1 MNLMQ
6 RKMLFLILLLPF
18 VALSSPKVAQAQ
30 GPLILT
36 ERQGEYKVGQ
46 YLAYLEDPSGNLTIE
61 DVTSPKYVAQFRP
74 SAEEIPNFG
83 FTKAAYWV
91 RFEVRNQASS
101 PTLWLLEQAFGNTH
115 RIDLYFPTPDQR
127 GFLVKH
133 AGNTLPFNSREFA
146 YHNPV
151 FKLPLPLNQT
161 QTIYLRA
168 KNSSATFFPLTLWA
182 LETFAQARATADL
195 GWGLFAG
202 FLLLMLIH
210 NFLLFFSLRDK
221 ACLSLTAF
229 IGSQLFLYLTT
240 YGFAAQYLWPTV
252 GGWDSFAV
260 LFAIG
265 LCLLT
270 GLKFTMDT
278 LSTQTYAPTIHKIF
292 IFLEKLTWLFIGLV
306 PFVKYED
313 LIKPISAYIVFG
325 CLFAVWTSLR
335 VALRGYRPAR
345 YFILGIFFV
354 GIYQAVI
361 NLIRFGFLPAN
372 NSLEQL
378 YIVVIILQLLLFS
391 LTLLDR
397 VSLLRHEKQ
406 QAQAEEATLR
416 EQSALFRG
424 MFENHS
430 AVMLLLNP
438 ENGQI
443 VEANQAAVAY
453 YGYPLEDLK
462 KLTIHALNQFSPA
475 EVQLEM
481 TRAQAEKR
489 KYFHFPHRLAQGEIR
504 MVEVYSSPVTFKH
517 QDLLFSIVHDITE
530 RKQADES
537 LKVSEEHYRLLADN
551 STDVIWVLNLAG
563 KFTYVSPS
571 VEKLRGYTP
580 QEVLQQTM
588 AEVMTPASL
597 ALVTKELELCISNLQ
612 DSHKPSGSGIF
623 EIEQPCKD
631 GSTIWTEA
639 GVTLLF
645 DEAGALTGFLGISR
659 DISQRKQ
666 AEEAL
671 RESEMKFKVMST
683 SAQDAIIMMD
693 HQGYISFWNE
703 AASRI
708 FGYAPEEVLGQ
719 HLHNLL
725 APSAYLPA
733 HQKKITQFWATG
745 QGQVVG
751 KTVEFEAL
759 RKGGEVFPIEVSMS
773 ALQIKGGWHALGIL
787 RDITERKQLETELQQ
802 IVAQQ
807 AIILERSVMGIA
819 LVRERVMIWANRR
832 FAEMFGYTLAE
843 VTGLPSTVLYRSRED
858 YAQLGQEAYAQLKI
872 GRAYR
877 GEWNLQQK
885 DGTPLW
891 CSMNAKA
898 IDPTNMA
905 LGSIWLLE
913 DITELKEQE
922 ASLRKYERIV
932 AATTDQIA
940 LVARSYAC
948 ELVNEACSLA
958 SGKGKA
964 ELVGQPLAE
973 IWGTEAFQTFI
984 KSSFDLCLEG
994 QIVHSQSWL
1003 TYEKLGRRFMDVT
1016 YAPYLEL
1023 DNTISGVVMSG
1034 RDITDLKEIEQQL
1047 QEVNNRFRAELAF
1060 ARKIQ
1065 QSLLQPPSPTW
1076 LGPKV
1081 LCFNM
1086 PAREVGG
1093 DFYNYLAFPANA
1105 QEAKYMF
1112 AVGDVTG
1119 KGMPAALFM
1128 AVSIALLRS
1137 VAPQELSPSLLLT
1150 NLDKQLESYAKEDRM
1165 NCALCYI
1172 EVTLPTTG
1180 TEGGVARIANGGLIP
1195 PFLKPRTGQAELLD
1209 VVGPPLGAGF
1219 GKFLGYP
1226 EKTIELAPGEML
1238 ILTSDGLVEA
1248 HNLQGEMLG
1257 FDRTLALIQAGP
1269 NEAEAMLGYL
1279 RKEILTFMNEAELHD
1294 DITIVVIQL

>member
-1 MNLMQ
+1 MLCTWQ
-6 RKMLFLILLLPF
+6 RILLLLF
-18 VALSSPKVAQAQ
+18 LLLLVALSSPKVAQAQ

-36 ERQGEYKVGQ
+36 ERQGEYKVGK
-46 YLAYLEDPSGNLTIE
+46 YLTCLEDPSGNLTIE
-61 DVTSPKYVAQFRP
+61 DVTSPKYAPQFRP

-83 FTKAAYWV
+83 FTKSAYWV
-91 RFEVRNQASS
+91 RFEVQNQASS
-101 PTLWLLEQAFGNTH
+101 PTLWLLEMAFGNTQ
-115 RIDLYFPTPDQR
+115 RLDLYFPTPDQR

-133 AGNTLPFNSREFA
+133 SGNMLPFKTREFA

-151 FKLPLPLNQT
+151 FKLPLPLKQT

-168 KNSSATFFPLTLWA
+168 KNGSATFFPLTLWS
-182 LETFAQARATADL
+182 LETFTQARATADL

-221 ACLSLTAF
+221 ACLSLAAF
-229 IGSQLFLYLTT
+229 IGSHFFLYLTT
-240 YGFAAQYLWPTV
+240 YGFATQYLWPTI
-252 GGWDSFAV
+252 GGWDPFAV
-260 LFAIG
+260 LFSIG

-278 LSTQTYAPTIHKIF
+278 LSTKTYAPTLHKIST
-292 IFLEKLTWLFIGLV
+292 FLEKLTWLFLGLV

-325 CLFAVWTSLR
+325 CLFVVWTSLR
-335 VALRGYRPAR
+335 VVLRGYRPAR
-345 YFILGIFFV
+345 YFILGIFV
-354 GIYQAVI
+354 IGIYEALFNFV
-361 NLIRFGFLPAN
+361 RFGFIPAN
-372 NSLEQL
+372 TSLEEI
-378 YIVVIILQLLLFS
+378 YVIVIILQLLLFS

-397 VSLLRHEKQ
+397 VSLLRYEKQ
-406 QAQAEEATLR
+406 QAQAKEATLR
-416 EQSALFRG
+416 EQSELFRG

-438 ENGQI
+438 ESGQI

-453 YGYPLEDLK
+453 YGYHLEDLK
-462 KLTIHALNQFSPA
+462 KLTIQAINQLSPA
-475 EVQLEM
+475 EIQQEM
-481 TRAQAEKR
+481 IQAKTEKR
-489 KYFHFPHRLAQGEIR
+489 KYFHFLHRLAQGEIR
-504 MVEVYSSPVTFKH
+504 NVEVYSSPVTFKH
-517 QDLLFSIVHDITE
+517 QTLLFSIVHDITE
-530 RKQADES
+530 RKRADES
-537 LKVSEEHYRLLADN
+537 LKISEEHYRLLAEN
-551 STDVIWVLNLAG
+551 ITDVIWMLNLEG
-563 KFTYVSPS
+563 RFTYVSPS

-597 ALVTKELELCISNLQ
+597 ALVKEQITHSVSAARNSN
-612 DSHKPSGSGIF
+612 KPFISGIH
-623 EIEQPCKD
+623 EVEQPCKD
-631 GSTIWTEA
+631 GSTVWTEA
-639 GVTLLF
+639 VVTVLF
-645 DEAGALTGFLGISR
+645 DEAGKVSGFLGVSR
-659 DISQRKQ
+659 DISKRKQ
-666 AEEAL
+666 DEEAL

-693 HQGYISFWNE
+693 HQGHISFWNE
-703 AASRI
+703 AASRT

-725 APSAYLPA
+725 APSAYLAA
-733 HQKKITQFWATG
+733 HQKQINQFWVTG
-745 QGQVVG
+745 QGNVVG
-751 KTVEFEAL
+751 KTIELEAL
-759 RKGGEVFPIEVSMS
+759 RKGGEVFPVEISMS

-787 RDITERKQLETELQQ
+787 RDITERKQLEAELQQ

-819 LVRERVMIWANRR
+819 LVKERVMIWANQR

-858 YAQLGQEAYAQLKI
+858 YEQLGREAYAQLKI

-898 IDPTNMA
+898 IDPANMA

-913 DITELKEQE
+913 DITEQKEQE
-922 ASLRKYERIV
+922 AILRRYERIV

-940 LVARSYAC
+940 LIDQTYAC
-948 ELVNEACSLA
+948 ELVNEAYSLA
-958 SGKGKA
+958 SGKGKE
-964 ELVGQPLAE
+964 ELVGQPLTE
-973 IWGTEAFQTFI
+973 IWGTEDFQTFI
-984 KSSFDLCLEG
+984 KSFFDFCLEG

-1003 TYEKLGRRFMDVT
+1003 TYKELGRRFMDVT
-1016 YAPYLEL
+1016 YAPYLEA
-1023 DNTISGVVMSG
+1023 DNTISGVVMSA

-1047 QEVNNRFRAELAF
+1047 QEANNRFRAELAF

-1065 QSLLQPPSPTW
+1065 QSLLQPPSPAW

-1137 VAPQELSPSLLLT
+1137 VAPQELPPGLLLT
-1150 NLDKQLESYAKEDRM
+1150 NLDKQLESYTKEDRM
-1165 NCALCYI
+1165 NCALCCI
-1172 EVTLPTTG
+1172 EITFPATG
-1180 TEGGVARIANGGLIP
+1180 TGACGARIANGGLIP
-1195 PFLKPRTGQAELLD
+1195 PFFKPRTGQAELLD
-1209 VVGPPLGAGF
+1209 VAGSPLGAGF

-1257 FDRTLALIQAGP
+1257 FDRILAMIQAGP
-1269 NEAEAMLGYL
+1269 NEAEAMLDYL
-1279 RKEILTFMNEAELHD
+1279 RKEIFTFMNGAEPHD
-1294 DITIVVIQL
+1294 DITIVVIQI